1 MWNQGT
7 NSVELSMYRLVG
19 FCYTR
24 YMIQAIN
31 TIEDV
36 RTFFQQLLEES
47 LNFHPDEDFANY
59 INCETSADTYTPKE
73 AELRNRLMDE
83 AFEVCGQNKVCIYE
97 LGNGMALKYTG
108 LDKFITME

>member
-1 MWNQGT
+1 
-7 NSVELSMYRLVG
+7 
-19 FCYTR
+19 
-24 YMIQAIN
+24 MIQAIN

-59 INCETSADTYTPKE
+59 INCETSQDTYTPVE

-97 LGNGMALKYTG
+97 FGNDMTLKYTG
-108 LDKFITME
+108 LDKLFKEE